1 MATGGNP
8 LTPPNVP
15 TTVNVGDVAQ
25 QEVDPS
31 NFGMLFTQGAGMS
44 GQIEKFC
51 VAFWT
56 MIVKGLTY
64 LISLL
69 ADVLDELLSKL
80 AEFFLAAQ
88 GQQNKGFYDLT
99 AALITDLTGL
109 DVNGDELFGDFQ
121 QRGRVAA
128 MQAVGGQLVDALAGE
143 FAGTFQADAGGVF
156 KGTRGD
162 GIGGLPAVPLSPE
175 QGMNA
180 ARAFMGFVMSFAVRE
195 GNTDIFASL
204 LPYGI
209 GEGFK
214 AYAEDFSKSLGL
226 GRLARLAL
234 KPLFQNLV
242 SIPMTW
248 AFNKQYTPTL
258 LGADQAVRAFNAG
271 TFTADMLNEE
281 LSRHGFSVER
291 RNALQAVHT
300 KYPPES
306 DLFLLELAGQIDP
319 ATHTQLLQRIGYDG
333 DQSALL
339 MKAEQLHTER
349 HLSIRLAETL
359 VHPLLVGLIDIGT
372 YTAVLNK
379 FTFTDKEK
387 QDLTGFAVELLSH
400 PRKRLTFAQLTTAFV
415 DGIVAVDDVA
425 TYLHEEG
432 YAENDIAVLLQ
443 LDLFKLKAA
452 QAKAAAKKAKTAT
465 PAVPAP

>member
-128 MQAVGGQLVDALAGE
+128 MQAVAGDSRQGG
-143 FAGTFQADAGGVF
+143 GGV
-156 KGTRGD
+156 
-162 GIGGLPAVPLSPE
+162 
-175 QGMNA
+175 
-180 ARAFMGFVMSFAVRE
+180 AR
-195 GNTDIFASL
+195 
-204 LPYGI
+204 
-209 GEGFK
+209 
-214 AYAEDFSKSLGL
+214 
-226 GRLARLAL
+226 
-234 KPLFQNLV
+234 
-242 SIPMTW
+242 
-248 AFNKQYTPTL
+248 
-258 LGADQAVRAFNAG
+258 QAVAGSSWMHSPGSLRERSKRTREECSRARGA
-271 TFTADMLNEE
+271 TA
-281 LSRHGFSVER
+281 
-291 RNALQAVHT
+291 
-300 KYPPES
+300 
-306 DLFLLELAGQIDP
+306 
-319 ATHTQLLQRIGYDG
+319 
-333 DQSALL
+333 
-339 MKAEQLHTER
+339 
-349 HLSIRLAETL
+349 
-359 VHPLLVGLIDIGT
+359 
-372 YTAVLNK
+372 
-379 FTFTDKEK
+379 
-387 QDLTGFAVELLSH
+387 
-400 PRKRLTFAQLTTAFV
+400 
-415 DGIVAVDDVA
+415 
-425 TYLHEEG
+425 
-432 YAENDIAVLLQ
+432 
-443 LDLFKLKAA
+443 
-452 QAKAAAKKAKTAT
+452 
-465 PAVPAP
+465 